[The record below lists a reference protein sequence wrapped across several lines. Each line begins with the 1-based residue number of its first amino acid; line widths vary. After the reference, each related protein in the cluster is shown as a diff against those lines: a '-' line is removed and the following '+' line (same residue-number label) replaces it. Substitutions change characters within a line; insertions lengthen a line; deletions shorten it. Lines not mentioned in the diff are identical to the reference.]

1 MTTTA
6 TTTRRTGSAVRRA
19 FTPAVQR
26 YRDLLR
32 RENNL
37 ADVPDYLR
45 LFDRVDITTVAARGV
60 RLAARDARGSAA
72 QAVTLEVCRGAGDES
87 VGHRV
92 GVELF
97 AAATVLG
104 EYLRLPAADPL
115 VADLAAALGRD
126 PRHEL
131 RTPVEL
137 LMIAYRL
144 LLTTPDQAS
153 TKRPDQ
159 HR

>member
-1 MTTTA
+1 M
-6 TTTRRTGSAVRRA
+6 TTRRTGSVVRRA
-19 FTPAVQR
+19 LAPAVQR

-32 RENNL
+32 RDGNL

-72 QAVTLEVCRGAGDES
+72 QAAVLEVCRGAGDEL
-87 VGHRV
+87 VGYRV
-92 GVELF
+92 GIELF
-97 AAATVLG
+97 AAVTVLG
-104 EYLRLPAADPL
+104 EYLRLPATDSL
-115 VADLAAALGRD
+115 VTDLAAALGCD

-137 LMIAYRL
+137 LMLAYRL
-144 LLTTPDQAS
+144 LLTTPDHAL